1 MKKILGLVLYAGVM
15 FGVTAGLGMFMMKK
29 SAPPAAADAEEEG
42 SESEHG
48 EVAHDD
54 TDAMGTEAH
63 GDDSHGT
70 RTAELTSR
78 GDASH
83 GSDHGGHDGGSAS
96 GHDEQLPV
104 AVRATPMSVE
114 EIVRMG
120 LSLKSRDE
128 VVRKREA
135 ALRDIESQQRLT
147 LADLA
152 AAQQN
157 VENLLAQTSDQRA
170 AKEELLSRITAQ
182 NQELQREREAIAG
195 ERDVLKK
202 EREEFETVKNQ
213 LDAQKTA
220 LAQNESDL
228 AIKRNAVDTDRKM
241 FEDERTRVTLDGE
254 KLVKERE
261 KWLADKEKIAEE
273 KKQITL
279 DRDALR
285 VERDLFEQE
294 KRGLATTTPAP
305 ADTPKPAKGTTA
317 GTLEDATRTKD
328 WKKVADLLE
337 VMSPET
343 AAANVRA
350 LAEGGNTDLVVDVLM
365 LMEPRKSGPI
375 MDALQDEKLA
385 SDFLLKMS
393 NRNSNSKTTKKP

>member
-1 MKKILGLVLYAGVM
+1 MKKIIGLVLYAGVM

-29 SAPPAAADAEEEG
+29 TAPPASADAEEESG
-42 SESEHG
+42 EGAHG
-48 EVAHDD
+48 EL
-54 TDAMGTEAH
+54 AH
-63 GDDSHGT
+63 GESRVAVSHGGNSHGT
-70 RTAELTSR
+70 QTAELLPSSA
-78 GDASH
+78 ASH
-83 GSDHGGHDGGSAS
+83 GSHRGGQDSGSAG

-128 VVRKREA
+128 VVRRREA

-182 NQELQREREAIAG
+182 NQELQREREAIVG
-195 ERDVLKK
+195 ERDLLKK
-202 EREEFETVKNQ
+202 EREEFETAKSQ
-213 LDAQKTA
+213 LDAQKAA
-220 LAQNESDL
+220 LAQGESDL
-228 AIKRNAVDTDRKM
+228 SIKRNALDTDRKM

-273 KKQITL
+273 KKQIAL

-294 KRGLATTTPAP
+294 KRGLATTTTTPT
-305 ADTPKPAKGTTA
+305 DTAKPARGA
-317 GTLEDATRTKD
+317 SGGTLEDATRTKD
-328 WKKVADLLE
+328 WKKVAGLLE
-337 VMSPET
+337 VMTPET

-350 LAEGGNTDLVVDVLM
+350 LAEGGNSDLVVDVLM

-393 NRNSNSKTTKKP
+393 NRNSSSKTTKKP